1 MSRESERPRRHVA
14 RGITLALCVAATLVA
29 CTRAGK
35 RPNATRAECE
45 QYRNKM
51 FGFLPQQEQ
60 DSARGIG
67 MDKPTKLELE
77 LCMQRMTSE
86 EVACAVA
93 ATSQGAA
100 LACKPS
106 VDIRPDNARR
116 TPEEC
121 AAYAAHVLKLAELN
135 EAGEAIGPP
144 FTPAMARMFARE
156 CERWLTK
163 ERYDCVMKAPSP
175 MGLMNCKP

>member
-1 MSRESERPRRHVA
+1 MRAVLLSGSL
-14 RGITLALCVAATLVA
+14 LALLVAAVA
-29 CTRAGK
+29 CTKAGSGK
-35 RPNATRAECE
+35 SPNATQAECE

-51 FGFLPQQEQ
+51 FSFLPAAEQE
-60 DSARGIG
+60 SAKNLG
-67 MDKPTKLELE
+67 MDKPTKLEVD

-86 EVACAVA
+86 EVTCALGKQTQA
-93 ATSQGAA
+93 DA

-106 VDIRPDNARR
+106 VDIRPADAKR

-121 AAYAAHVLKLAELN
+121 KAYTEHVTKLAVEN
-135 EAGEAIGPP
+135 EKGEAMGPP
-144 FTPAMARMFARE
+144 FTPAMAAMFARE

-175 MGLMNCKP
+175 MGLMMCKP